1 MPPLPAIRHSL
12 LASLEAQLRLAPR
25 EAMLRDI
32 ERIER
37 IPADIEPQRDY
48 PSDWVIFRVTGFRPQ
63 DAAAASMTGEEL
75 LADLCALCETLCAR
89 AKLTLT
95 ECAAGSPLTL
105 AQLRERWNI
114 SEPTVKR
121 LRRAGLI
128 TRRVEHEGQSLSIA
142 MLSVVE
148 AFEARNPQWLAP
160 AKKTKRYDDAL
171 RARLV
176 HRASAYMRKL
186 GWSVFRCAQRLAE
199 TEGVSEEGVRQLLLR
214 ELTTS
219 PSQPDITPRRAAAMW
234 RVHRLG
240 VDITDLARLSRR
252 SAPAIRREINLAR
265 LTAFRALPIAPPSP
279 IDTALAAQALAHAH
293 VTANLRTP
301 WPLDLLEL
309 LADWRGR
316 SPVKPALERAQAT
329 AFAALRQHAADT
341 LASLNHLSPRASAL
355 DELETSLRH
364 ATLLQRELIRAQHR
378 LLIETIDARV
388 GHPVEQLSAWRVI
401 LLLREAIAAAA
412 EASLLF
418 DPARGGRLAAS
429 VGITADKAITRV
441 VRNWLPAH
449 ATASRRAQAILGPG
463 VPVPDLTR
471 RLNPWQKFTDPDP
484 RVAKGVL
491 TGSLSDQH
499 ARLLITRFGLL
510 GSAPRTRAQTAGD
523 LTLDEIRYAHAESAA
538 LRSAIAAA
546 LGAT

>member
-1 MPPLPAIRHSL
+1 MPPLPAIRHPL

-37 IPADIEPQRDY
+37 LPADIEPQREY
-48 PSDWVIFRVTGFRPQ
+48 PNDWVIFRVTGFRSS
-63 DAAAASMTGEEL
+63 DVAEGAMTGEQL
-75 LADLCALCETLCAR
+75 LADLCALNENLCAR

-95 ECAAGSPLTL
+95 ECAAGSPLSL
-105 AQLRERWNI
+105 AQLRERWHV
-114 SEPTVKR
+114 SEPTIKR
-121 LRRAGLI
+121 LRRAGLV
-128 TRRVEHEGQSLSIA
+128 TRRVEDNTQTLSVA
-142 MLSVVE
+142 MLAVVE
-148 AFEARNPQWLAP
+148 AFEARNPQLLEP

-176 HRASAYMRKL
+176 RRANAYMRKL
-186 GWSVFRCAQRLAE
+186 GWSIFRCAQRLAE
-199 TEGVSEEGVRQLLLR
+199 TEGVSGEGVRQLLLR
-214 ELTTS
+214 ELAS
-219 PSQPDITPRRAAAMW
+219 APSQPDITPRRAAAMW

-240 VDITDLARLSRR
+240 VDIPELARISRR

-265 LTAFRALPIAPPSP
+265 LNAFRTLPIAPPAP
-279 IDTALAAQALAHAH
+279 VDPAASAQSLAHAH

-309 LADWRGR
+309 LADWRAR
-316 SPVKPALERAQAT
+316 SPVKPALERAQTT
-329 AFAALRQHAADT
+329 AFAALRQHAAET

-355 DELETSLRH
+355 DEVETALRH

-388 GHPVEQLSAWRVI
+388 GHPVEQLSAWRVT

-412 EASLLF
+412 EASLAF
-418 DPARGGRLAAS
+418 DPIRGGRLAAS
-429 VGITADKAITRV
+429 VGLTADKAITRI

-449 ATASRRAQAILGPG
+449 ASASRRAQAILGPG

-510 GSAPRTRAQTAGD
+510 GSAPRTRADTARD